1 MISQPL
7 PRVFSFHNMAK
18 AGKENQYGFSVL
30 PAAARLEN
38 LGEKLGCR
46 QLHTSHNAPCLRK
59 HCFQFLQKKLKTKCM
74 WLFFFLRGWRGGGGG
89 GGEQTR
95 CIMGDVQMANSFHLN
110 RGTPSRNYRQRNA
123 FQIKGFVWE
132 YLPVKM
138 KENSHHSH
146 IYPKASFVLGSFR
159 AMLSSHSAYF
169 CPLYRRYR
177 ISRFPVYKL
186 VGFYVNSSK
195 KPNTSMSFIVGLF
208 KYFSWQF
215 CCFYFQY
222 GKLWIYFLE
231 PSSESFTKD
240 ETIQMYTNEFG
251 FWYNVI
257 CKQFT

>member
-1 MISQPL
+1 MHPVCVSI
-7 PRVFSFHNMAK
+7 VFI
-18 AGKENQYGFSVL
+18 FSRRNWKQSL
-30 PAAARLEN
+30 
-38 LGEKLGCR
+38 CD
-46 QLHTSHNAPCLRK
+46 C
-59 HCFQFLQKKLKTKCM
+59 
-74 WLFFFLRGWRGGGGG
+74 FFLRGWRGGGGGGGG

-138 KENSHHSH
+138 KENSHHNH
-146 IYPKASFVLGSFR
+146 IYPKGSFVLGSFR

-169 CPLYRRYR
+169 CLLSRQCR
-177 ISRFPVYKL
+177 ISGFPVYKL

>member
-46 QLHTSHNAPCLRK
+46 QLHTSHNAPCLRN

-110 RGTPSRNYRQRNA
+110 KGTPSRNYRLRNA
-123 FQIKGFVWE
+123 FQIKGFV
-132 YLPVKM
+132 
-138 KENSHHSH
+138 
-146 IYPKASFVLGSFR
+146 
-159 AMLSSHSAYF
+159 
-169 CPLYRRYR
+169 
-177 ISRFPVYKL
+177 
-186 VGFYVNSSK
+186 
-195 KPNTSMSFIVGLF
+195 
-208 KYFSWQF
+208 
-215 CCFYFQY
+215 
-222 GKLWIYFLE
+222 
-231 PSSESFTKD
+231 
-240 ETIQMYTNEFG
+240 
-251 FWYNVI
+251 
-257 CKQFT
+257 